1 MDQRVVRRPS
11 VSVALVV
18 VALTSCVHEIP
29 PPVTVPVPP
38 AASSEELRWV
48 IEAALAAHNWK
59 VLDRAPGSIS
69 AYVHSQGSGDEATIE
84 ITYRPGIIGV
94 RCVKENVSQQ
104 RYDRWIHLLSTEIQK
119 NAALLGAR
127 RPTEPSPPS
136 SAP

>member
-18 VALTSCVHEIP
+18 VALTGCVHEIP

-38 AASSEELRWV
+38 AASSEELRWI
-48 IEAALAAHNWK
+48 IEAALAAQ

-69 AYVHSQGSGDEATIE
+69 AYVHSQGSGDDATIE
-84 ITYRPGIIGV
+84 ITYRPGVIGV
-94 RCVKENVSQQ
+94 RCVKENVSPQ

-127 RPTEPSPPS
+127 RPSAPSPPS
-136 SAP
+136 PAP